1 MRKIL
6 ALLLAVTMVIG
17 LTACSVSV
25 KTNSDA
31 IQIVL
36 SKDSAT
42 IDGQKA
48 MVLIQMDT

>member
-1 MRKIL
+1 
-6 ALLLAVTMVIG
+6 MVIG